1 MYVPYNVLMGRLNVM
16 AWLYFMEKA
25 NRCSETDLA
34 DYDVVCPVFKRH
46 YQLDQWSVFF
56 CFFFLSSGGWGKTIF
71 LASITMIIL

>member
-34 DYDVVCPVFKRH
+34 DYDVVCPVLKIH
-46 YQLDQWSVFF
+46 YQLDQWSDFF
-56 CFFFLSSGGWGKTIF
+56 SEHNNDNIVNFIF
-71 LASITMIIL
+71 AIIFWRPSKI